1 MHTRL
6 GLLGVVV
13 VSLVAV
19 LVLSSCQAVGGAAS
33 GPIKLGVIAPLTG
46 GGTSYGL
53 GIKQGAQMAVD
64 EINQAGGVNGR
75 KIDMVTEDDASD
87 PAQSV
92 TAMTRLV
99 DSDKAD
105 VIVGGWG
112 SSQVLAHQPVAE
124 KAGVP
129 YIIVGAT
136 SPKITNENV
145 KWSFRVIQT
154 DAIQA
159 VEIANAALDN
169 LKASRIAVIFDSN
182 DYGTGNRDVFAQRL
196 KERNVQPVAVES
208 YQTNDKDWTA
218 QLTKIRDAN
227 PDVLAVF
234 GTIPAAPAIMTQAR
248 QLGIKARFIGTGGL
262 ANEQL
267 MGLGGAAVEG
277 TILTTYFQED
287 TDPEAKAWADKYTQ
301 LFASSSNP
309 PRPVLAAWEY
319 RAVKQILLPVLQK
332 AGSDKE
338 AIRSGLQ
345 NFKGH
350 VFGLQ
355 DEVYFDKTHQLVQHS
370 VLTEVKDGKF
380 ALFAK

>member
-1 MHTRL
+1 MRTRF
-6 GLLGVVV
+6 GLLGIVAAA
-13 VSLVAV
+13 LVAV
-19 LVLSSCQAVGGAAS
+19 LGLSACQSAGSAS
-33 GPIKLGVIAPLTG
+33 GPIRLGVIAPLSG

-75 KIDMVTEDDASD
+75 KIEMVTVDDASD

-92 TAMTRLV
+92 TAMQRLV
-99 DSDKAD
+99 DQEKVD

-112 SSQVLAHQPVAE
+112 SSQVLAHQPVVE

-136 SPKITNENV
+136 NPKITNDQL

-154 DAIQA
+154 DSIQA
-159 VEIANAALDN
+159 VEIANAAIDKM
-169 LKASRIAVIFDSN
+169 KAQKIAVIFDSN
-182 DYGTGNRDVFAQRL
+182 DYGTGNRDVFVAAL
-196 KERNVQPVAVES
+196 KEKGITPVAVES
-208 YQTNDKDWTA
+208 YQTNDKDYTA
-218 QLTKIRDAN
+218 QLSKIKGTS

-248 QLGIKARFIGTGGL
+248 QLGVTARFIGTGGL

-267 MGLGGAAVEG
+267 MSLGGQAAEG
-277 TILTTYFQED
+277 TVLTTYFQED
-287 TDPEAKAWADKYTQ
+287 TGPEAKAWADKYTQ

-319 RAVKQILLPVLQK
+319 RSVKQILLPVLQK

-338 AIRSGLQ
+338 AIRTGIQ
-345 NFKGH
+345 NFKGK
-350 VFGLQ
+350 VFGLEE
-355 DEVYFDKTHQLVQHS
+355 DVYFDKTHQLVQHS
-370 VLTEVKDGKF
+370 VLTEVKNGQF
-380 ALFAK
+380 ALYSK